1 MNKEILN
8 VIRPVEQPK
17 LINDLPGDRIQGS
30 MPKAVNVP
38 PPPKPKKVKTKWEKI
53 IQQKTFLEQFQHHPP
68 PKPKK

>member
-38 PPPKPKKVKTKWEKI
+38 PPPKPKK
-53 IQQKTFLEQFQHHPP
+53 
-68 PKPKK
+68 

>member
-17 LINDLPGDRIQGS
+17 LINDLPEGS

-38 PPPKPKKVKTKWEKI
+38 PPPKPKK
-53 IQQKTFLEQFQHHPP
+53 
-68 PKPKK
+68 

>member
-17 LINDLPGDRIQGS
+17 LIIDLPGDRIQGS

-38 PPPKPKKVKTKWEKI
+38 PPPKPKK
-53 IQQKTFLEQFQHHPP
+53 
-68 PKPKK
+68 